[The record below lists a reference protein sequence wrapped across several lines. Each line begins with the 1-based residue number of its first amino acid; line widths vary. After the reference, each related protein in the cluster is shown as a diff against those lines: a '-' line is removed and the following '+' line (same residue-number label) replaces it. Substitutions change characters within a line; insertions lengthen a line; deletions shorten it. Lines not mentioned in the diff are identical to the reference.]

1 VVSLVLEWCSNI
13 GKYSEIFE
21 VPSMTESTFSIA
33 IIGLGDIGRRH
44 MNEALRSPHVRLAA
58 VADPSPA
65 AETLARAHNL
75 SWFADWRQMLDATRV
90 QAVIVATPNTTHA
103 DIGVQCL
110 ARGLP
115 TLMEKPLADT
125 LEAGTLL
132 CQAARDARVPLLVG
146 HHRRCNPIARRAR
159 ELVQGGALGR
169 AVSATV
175 MSTWYKP
182 EGYFAL
188 DWHRKAGAGPVLI
201 NLIHDIDLLRFVWGS
216 VAGEITE
223 VQANAS
229 SAVRGL
235 EVEDTAAVLLRFAN
249 GALATMN
256 VSDTAVAPWNWD
268 LATGES
274 AHFPQQAVDAFY
286 LSGTEGAITLPRL
299 HQWRYGTSNKSWHE
313 PLTQERTAVHVE
325 NPYAE
330 QLRHLRFVAEG
341 REEALCSGEE
351 GLRTLQA
358 TLAVHAAAQS
368 AAVVHLAAQSAAVV
382 HLAAQSGGVVA
393 L

>member
-1 VVSLVLEWCSNI
+1 
-13 GKYSEIFE
+13 
-21 VPSMTESTFSIA
+21 MTNPTFSIA

-44 MNEALRSPHVRLAA
+44 MREAFASPHVHLAA
-58 VADPSPA
+58 VADPTPA

-75 SWFADWRQMLDATRV
+75 PWFADWQQMLDATKM

-103 DIGVQCL
+103 DIGVACL
-110 ARGLP
+110 QRGLT

-125 LEAGTLL
+125 VQDGQRL
-132 CQAARDARVPLLVG
+132 CQAARDAGVPLLVG
-146 HHRRCNPIARRAR
+146 HHRRCNPVARRAR

-182 EGYFAL
+182 DSYFQV
-188 DWHRKAGAGPVLI
+188 DWHTQPGAGPVLI
-201 NLIHDIDLLRFVWGS
+201 NLIHDIDLLRFVWGG
-216 VAGEITE
+216 VAGEMTT
-223 VQANAS
+223 VQAVCS
-229 SAVRGL
+229 SNVRGL
-235 EVEDTAAVLLRFAN
+235 AVEDTAAVLLQTAR
-249 GALATMN
+249 GALATMS

-268 LATGES
+268 LAAGES

-286 LSGTEGAITLPRL
+286 LTGTEGALTLPRL
-299 HQWRYGTSNKSWHE
+299 HVWRYGPTNKQPKGWHA
-313 PLTQERTAVHVE
+313 PLTQECTTLHAE

-330 QLRHLRFVAEG
+330 QLRHLRAVAEG
-341 REEALCSGEE
+341 YEEALCSGEE
-351 GLRTLQA
+351 GLRTLQV

-368 AAVVHLAAQSAAVV
+368 
-382 HLAAQSGGVVA
+382 GGVVT